1 GAEQS
6 GASGASPSGDLH
18 NGVMKN
24 PAVDQSGASGTSL
37 PVHLHNAVMKSGAQ
51 AVPEP
56 RENPVVAGRVA
67 GGAPESSLQVG
78 LRIPWHDG
86 EAVAD
91 LLLRRMD
98 REQQSIL
105 LARLRAAHDA
115 ES

>member
-1 GAEQS
+1 MKSSLDERS
-6 GASGASPSGDLH
+6 GASGGSSAGPLH
-18 NGVMKN
+18 NPVMK
-24 PAVDQSGASGTSL
+24 T
-37 PVHLHNAVMKSGAQ
+37 GAQ

-56 RENPVVAGRVA
+56 RENPVRPGRAA
-67 GGAPESSLQVG
+67 GGSPEPSLQVG

-105 LARLRAAHDA
+105 LARLRAVHDA
-115 ES
+115 AS